1 MAKIDLHTVLS
12 HLLKFRK
19 DIEDLIQLE
28 YFRSFLN
35 VYGVISGLR
44 RNLLILCQ
52 ILKAEANV
60 QIIAL
65 H

>member
-1 MAKIDLHTVLS
+1 LAKIDLHTVLS
-12 HLLKFRK
+12 LLLKFRK

-44 RNLLILCQ
+44 RSLLILCQ

-60 QIIAL
+60 QITAL